1 MAPALFERAQ
11 VVGVPEPQRSGIAKA
26 LEARGVAL
34 VADDADI
41 IVAGTGPG
49 RAAPFLDLE
58 QGDWD
63 QELAEAREAF
73 MAVQA
78 IAQDLVERGVPG
90 RIILLSS
97 APSIRPVHG
106 ATLQATT
113 GAFLTTI
120 AQVAAVE
127 LGPKGITV
135 NVVAPGW
142 IEGAASDAFVD
153 GIPAGRLARPEE
165 IGEVCAFLASDAAS
179 YVNGAVITVDGGFS
193 ITKSAGG
200 SPLLK

>member
-1 MAPALFERAQ
+1 MAPAVFERAQ
-11 VVGVPEPQRSGIAKA
+11 IVGVPEPLRSGIATA
-26 LEARGVAL
+26 LEARDVSL
-34 VADDADI
+34 VAEGADI
-41 IVAGTGPG
+41 IVAGTGAG
-49 RAAPFLDLE
+49 HTAPFLDLE
-58 QGDWD
+58 QGDWN

-78 IAQDLVERGVPG
+78 VARDLVERDAPG
-90 RIILLSS
+90 RIVLLSS
-97 APSIRPVHG
+97 APSVRAVQG
-106 ATLQATT
+106 ATLQSTA

-142 IEGAASDAFVD
+142 IEGAASDDFVA
-153 GIPAGRLARPEE
+153 GIPAGRLAKPEE
-165 IGEVCAFLASDAAS
+165 VGEVCAFLASDAAS

-200 SPLLK
+200 SPLVR